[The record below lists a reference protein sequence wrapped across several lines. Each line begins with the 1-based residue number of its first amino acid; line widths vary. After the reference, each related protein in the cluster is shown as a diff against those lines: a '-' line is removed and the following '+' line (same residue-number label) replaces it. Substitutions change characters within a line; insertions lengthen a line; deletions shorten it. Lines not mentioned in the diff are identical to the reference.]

1 MKLIYYILPII
12 FHIALLPFWFL
23 EKSTGITALV
33 QLALGGLVTPIYL
46 IILNFTSVDNTNL
59 GKLIIQLIL
68 MIVITGIGIL
78 ISYFNWG
85 ISTGNLLTPDSE
97 TIHIIHLEIII
108 SSFIV
113 MLGWVILTIIRYKK

>member
-33 QLALGGLVTPIYL
+33 QLALGGVVTPIYL
-46 IILNFTSVDNTNL
+46 IILNFKFVEKTNFT
-59 GKLIIQLIL
+59 KFIIELIL
-68 MIVITGIGIL
+68 MLVITSIGIL

-85 ISTGNLLTPDSE
+85 VSNSNLLTPDSE
-97 TIHIIHLEIII
+97 TVHIIHLEIII

-113 MLGWVILTIIRYKK
+113 ILGWLILNIIRYKK